1 MRVSVKEMNYVSDKA
16 KRVLAIIGTRP
27 EIIKMIPVIRALREK
42 CDMFTTQVC
51 STGQHRELSDQLIE
65 YFKIRI
71 DYDLNIM
78 KESQTLTHLTAKMLE
93 KLRGVIEDFKP
104 DVILVQGDTTT
115 AFIGAL
121 AGYYQRVQVGHV
133 EAGLRTYEKYAPFP
147 EEMNRRLVG
156 VLADHHFAPTER
168 AKKALLDEGIKES
181 NIIVTGNTVIDTLLI
196 VQQKIKDSPPSLG
209 ELEPIVSNGGKIVLI
224 TGHRRENFGEGFK
237 NICEAIKS
245 LSQIFSDT
253 SFIYP
258 VHLNPNVQ
266 KPVYHIL
273 GKLANVHLIPPM
285 GYVPFVRLMSLSHII
300 LTDSG
305 GIQEEASSL
314 GRPVLVMRE
323 VTERPEA
330 VDAGTAMLVG
340 TERMKI
346 VQSASKLITD
356 DTAWNAM
363 SRVSNPYGDGKAA
376 RRIITYLET
385 IAT

>member
-1 MRVSVKEMNYVSDKA
+1 MKKI
-16 KRVLAIIGTRP
+16 LIIIGTRP
-27 EIIKMIPVIRALREK
+27 EIIKMIPVIQALQRK
-42 CDMFTTQVC
+42 SKIFTTRVC
-51 STGQHRELSDQLIE
+51 LTGQHREMSDQLIE
-65 YFKIRI
+65 YFKIQT

-78 KESQTLTHLTAKMLE
+78 EENQNLPHLTAKMLE
-93 KLRGVIEDFKP
+93 KLRVVIEDFGP
-104 DVILVQGDTTT
+104 QIILVQGDTTT

-133 EAGLRTYEKYAPFP
+133 EAGLRTYEKYSPFP

-168 AKKALLDEGIKES
+168 AKKALLGEGIKES
-181 NIIVTGNTVIDTLLI
+181 NIVVTGNTVIDTLLLT
-196 VQQKIKDSPPSLG
+196 QEKIKDSPPQLG
-209 ELEPIVSNGGKIVLI
+209 ELEPIISNGRKIVLI

-266 KPVYHIL
+266 KPVYQIL
-273 GKLANVHLIPPM
+273 GKLSNVHLIPPM
-285 GYVPFVRLMSLSHII
+285 NYVPFVRLMSLSHII

-305 GIQEEASSL
+305 GIQEEAPSL
-314 GRPVLVMRE
+314 GKPVLVMRE

-330 VDAGTAMLVG
+330 VEAGTAILVG
-340 TERMKI
+340 PDRTKI
-346 VQSASKLITD
+346 VQEVSRLMTD
-356 DTAWNAM
+356 DRAWIAM
-363 SRVSNPYGDGKAA
+363 SHISNPYGDGNAA
-376 RRIITYLET
+376 IRIINYLET
-385 IAT
+385 VEV